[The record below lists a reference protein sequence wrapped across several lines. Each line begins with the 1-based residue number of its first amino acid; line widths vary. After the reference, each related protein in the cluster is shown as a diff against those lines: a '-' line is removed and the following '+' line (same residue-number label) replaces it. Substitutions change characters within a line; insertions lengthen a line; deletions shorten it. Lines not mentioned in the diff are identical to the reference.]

1 MDDVT
6 QRGAIMGIGTILKLM
21 VLMIWPVLFLFIA
34 YLLNKEG
41 FKRKYQA
48 IKKEIFK

>member
-1 MDDVT
+1 MS
-6 QRGAIMGIGTILKLM
+6 IGTLLKLM

-41 FKRKYQA
+41 FKRKFRK
-48 IKKEIFK
+48 IKNEIFK